1 MDPPSAG
8 FSRPPLDAAT
18 AAGAVG
24 RRGLQRP
31 RAVVLLLVGL
41 RGFQARVKGRMALAH
56 AGLRDVGI
64 GRVPLG
70 MRSGSGSVREGDSL
84 SHTTL
89 DSIPGVS
96 QLMPPSVSLTL
107 SCEQKVWHLRSWAFN
122 FISPKRKMLGKVDLC
137 YMTFPLF

>member
-1 MDPPSAG
+1 M
-8 FSRPPLDAAT
+8 
-18 AAGAVG
+18 
-24 RRGLQRP
+24 
-31 RAVVLLLVGL
+31 VLLLVGL
-41 RGFQARVKGRMALAH
+41 RGFQAQVKGRMALAH
-56 AGLRDVGI
+56 AGLRDVYI
-64 GRVPLG
+64 GGVPLG

-107 SCEQKVWHLRSWAFN
+107 NCEQKVWDLRSWAFN